1 MSKTQIKKKS
11 GSKKRLQSKG
21 QGSIYK
27 RRGGTGS
34 WRMAYM
40 DFDGTRVDLS
50 TGTKDKKLAHQILA
64 KKINQRQEIAWGLTT
79 PQDRRLIAAGDKQIR
94 QHIDEYIDFCQNK
107 KQIPESV

>member
-50 TGTKDKKLAHQILA
+50 TGSKDKKLAYQILA
-64 KKINQRQEIAWGLTT
+64 KKINQRQEIVWGLTT

-94 QHIDEYIDFCQNK
+94 QHIDE
-107 KQIPESV
+107 